1 MRLEFNTIDLD
12 RDYEHCVQARRD
24 AYFCSFHTFDGFADF
39 IDGYRERISER
50 LGQAQWHYIH
60 VWVGEQLVSQL
71 EFRSFSDEPETGYVQ
86 LIYLFPEYRGT
97 SLAAE
102 LQAYIRQQLLGAGCK
117 WAILS
122 VSRTNLRALN
132 HYRRSGWTF
141 LRSNPKHEE
150 TDFYRLELAK

>member
-1 MRLEFNTIDLD
+1 M
-12 RDYEHCVQARRD
+12 
-24 AYFCSFHTFDGFADF
+24 G
-39 IDGYRERISER
+39 
-50 LGQAQWHYIH
+50 
-60 VWVGEQLVSQL
+60 QL
-71 EFRSFSDEPETGYVQ
+71 EFRCFSDEPETGYVQ

-97 SLAAE
+97 GLAAE

-132 HYRRSGWTF
+132 HYRCSGWTF